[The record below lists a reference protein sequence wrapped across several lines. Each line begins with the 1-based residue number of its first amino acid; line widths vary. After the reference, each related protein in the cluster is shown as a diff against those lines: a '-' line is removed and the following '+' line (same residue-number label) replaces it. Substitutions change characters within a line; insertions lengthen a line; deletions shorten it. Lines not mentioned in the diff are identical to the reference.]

1 MGSNKLYCV
10 YILSNFSRT
19 VLYTGI
25 TGNLIKRVWQHKN
38 ELAEGFT
45 KKYKVHDLVYFEA
58 YEDPK
63 EAIEREKQ
71 IKNYS
76 RKRKEEIILKFNP
89 QVKDLYS
96 EIV

>member
-1 MGSNKLYCV
+1 MGSKLYCV

-25 TGNLIKRVWQHKN
+25 TSNLVKRVWQHKN

-63 EAIEREKQ
+63 KQLKEKSKLR
-71 IKNYS
+71 ITLG
-76 RKRKEEIILKFNP
+76 KEK
-89 QVKDLYS
+89 KK
-96 EIV
+96 

>member
-1 MGSNKLYCV
+1 MSSKLYCV

-45 KKYKVHDLVYFEA
+45 KKYKIHDLVYYEA
-58 YEDPK
+58 YENPT

-89 QVKDLYS
+89 SLRDLYS
-96 EIV
+96 ELI

>member
-1 MGSNKLYCV
+1 MASKLYCV

-19 VLYTGI
+19 VLYTGV
-25 TGNLIKRVWQHKN
+25 TGNLVKRVWQHKN

-76 RKRKEEIILKFNP
+76 RKKKEEIILKFNP
-89 QVKDLYS
+89 KLKDLYS
-96 EIV
+96 QIL

>member
-1 MGSNKLYCV
+1 M
-10 YILSNFSRT
+10 
-19 VLYTGI
+19 
-25 TGNLIKRVWQHKN
+25 IKRVWQHKN